1 MAVNNASFAVEL
13 PNNAPSIGNVLQSGV
28 ALNER
33 KSERNDALFEKQRE
47 FNQRNA
53 LAQQEK
59 SATNRLH
66 NLNSINKATDYSQ
79 YATADEHINGVMRST
94 LSDIKTQ
101 ALKNIDAD
109 PLEVQS
115 YIDNSMKEAVNWHS
129 AAQTDLAAAK
139 AQIAD
144 ANKTYPNADLA
155 AMNKVADESIF
166 QKYLTKDANGQTRP
180 LPYNIISKNPT
191 NHLASLNDPKVLAGV
206 INDTQPIYDFFDK
219 QPKTAFEQDNYKN
232 DKGNVIGKKVGGFTT
247 PYSHLTADD
256 KGNPILQPN
265 YITAPSP
272 ITGKNNEPLRL
283 ATPEIK
289 AAINAKP
296 LVQASL
302 DVEWEKYKQKN
313 GLQDIDRHTD
323 ELLKD
328 NFTYEF
334 AKKHLPHDVKE
345 VTVQKTPI
353 TRITNNIG
361 GASAGNIMDLYA
373 KTLERVNKSPQG
385 AGIPLNEL
393 SAAEQQEYVKMANN
407 IVGSPNDVTKLGQKD
422 IALLKDANGVV
433 NLVHVK
439 TDDNGKQTIGEVIAP
454 LDFTSVNLPAQTG
467 VKTKNAVVAKGNAQT
482 KAATPAPIQP
492 VYKMK

>member
-1 MAVNNASFAVEL
+1 MYNQADFAVTL
-13 PNNAPSIGNVLQSGV
+13 PNAFPTPGQVLQNGV

-33 KSERNDALFEKQRE
+33 RQERADALSEKERE
-47 FNQRNA
+47 FDQRNA

-59 SATNRLH
+59 IKTNRLH
-66 NLNSINKATDYSQ
+66 NLNAVNKATDYSQ
-79 YATADEHINGVMRST
+79 YATADEHINGVMRNT
-94 LSDIKTQ
+94 LADIKSQ

-139 AQIAD
+139 VQIAD

-155 AMNKVADESIF
+155 AMNNVADNSIR
-166 QKYLTKDANGQTRP
+166 QKYLTTDANGQSKP

-232 DKGNVIGKKVGGFTT
+232 DKGNVIAKKVGGFTT
-247 PYSHLTADD
+247 PYSHLTADAD
-256 KGNPILQPN
+256 GKPILQPN

-272 ITGKNNEPLRL
+272 LHGQNKEPLRL
-283 ATPEIK
+283 ATPELK

-302 DVEWEKYKQKN
+302 DVEWEKYKDKN
-313 GLQDIDRHTD
+313 GLNKKDRHTD

-328 NFTYEF
+328 NYTYEF
-334 AKKHLPHDVKE
+334 AKNHLPHDVKQ
-345 VTVQKTPI
+345 VDVQKTPAP
-353 TRITNNIG
+353 RITVNVG
-361 GASAGNIMDLYA
+361 GGKEAVRDVYA
-373 KTLERVNKSPQG
+373 ETKKVVDQTPEGKWTSLNK
-385 AGIPLNEL
+385 L
-393 SAAEQQEYVKMANN
+393 SATAQQEFVAMAN
-407 IVGSPNDVTKLGQKD
+407 KLSGKKTDGTDLTNAD
-422 IALLKDANGVV
+422 IALK
-433 NLVHVK
+433 K
-439 TDDNGKQTIGEVIAP
+439 TDDGTISIIKIERNAQGTPVQVGVITP
-454 LDFTSVNLPAQTG
+454 LDFTSVNVPAQTG
-467 VKTKNAVVAKGNAQT
+467 IKTKNAVIEAGKKQSVN
-482 KAATPAPIQP
+482 PIVQP
-492 VYKMK
+492 VFKMK